1 MSDLGA
7 PLIES
12 ENPSAPPKMELQAR
26 ATVATFIVVFFCLFV
41 VAVCRKRKYNLLHSD
56 EI

>member
-26 ATVATFIVVFFCLFV
+26 ATVATFIVVFVCLFV